1 MAFTKEERS
10 RLHLQGLLPSAVLS
24 QELQVERAMI
34 NIRSMEDDLQ
44 RYTYLTSL
52 QERNERLFYRVLVD
66 HIEELAPII
75 HVPTVGLA
83 CQKYGVMFRS
93 LQVRLNCSIQYQK
106 QIYRHHQERE

>member
-1 MAFTKEERS
+1 MAFTKEERA

-34 NIRSMEDDLQ
+34 NIRSMENDLQ

-52 QERNERLFYRVLVD
+52 QERNERLFYRVLMD

-83 CQKYGVMFRS
+83 CQKYGIMFRS
-93 LQVRLNCSIQYQK
+93 LQRGLWISLADKGSVGRIL
-106 QIYRHHQERE
+106 R